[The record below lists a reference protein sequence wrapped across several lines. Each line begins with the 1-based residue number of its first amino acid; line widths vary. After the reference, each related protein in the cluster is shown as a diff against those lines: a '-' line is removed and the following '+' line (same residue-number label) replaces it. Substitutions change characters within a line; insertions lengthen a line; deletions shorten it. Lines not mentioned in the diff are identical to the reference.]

1 MVYIIDAS
9 GNVLRCIP
17 ERIYQGSTETSRL
30 TLIAPYSENTQLS
43 VAFLLTTGES
53 TPRLYMQYIGEIP
66 ELSAD
71 GTQAYAW
78 RADIP
83 PFVTARYGTVFAQFY
98 ASDAQGGLTATARVS
113 FTVERGVKRELPDWP
128 SETSFEQ
135 MLSAVAALQSEVKNA
150 AYAAR
155 ALFAWSSAFTY
166 AHDEIA
172 YCPDAG
178 EHGTFVRS
186 LKEEN
191 TVAPYGADGTLNAAN
206 WEEVC
211 RFDDVFEQTE
221 SAAAAKDMA
230 LQYAE
235 SAAQAQSAAAQSAS
249 DASACLQ
256 QVLQLKESASA
267 DAEQTAED
275 RAASA
280 ALAESAQQSASDAA
294 DAAHEAARTLEE
306 LLNQDFAM
314 QEDVYGIINGMQ
326 KVGAAEH
333 ADSATHATS
342 ADNATQAE
350 SAEEAEHALTAD
362 NATHAAS
369 ADNATH
375 ATSADNATHATSADN
390 ATHATSADEADTAES
405 AAHADTADSATH
417 ATSADKATRDG
428 NGNIIADTYLTSME
442 ISQTLRYTVQSLTEE
457 QKSQARENI
466 GAVGEDANVLSAR
479 QINYESNAVI
489 GKSSLTSVVSGKSYV
504 NCSLQNVTIS
514 ASGSYYLIHCSGT
527 VTISGTSPTIYITDS
542 PNLTV
547 NGITSSN
554 WRKVYVDGE
563 ASYIA
568 RNSNI
573 TINLNSTVTI
583 GTGIQD
589 NREEK
594 YELLLAIPDNGSH
607 YITGRGGTTY
617 ICPNYDKTKTEFIQF
632 TIDSSYNLKCNPQ
645 FGESYFIVTWVR
657 FSRKLEA

>member
-342 ADNATQAE
+342 ADNAT
-350 SAEEAEHALTAD
+350 
-362 NATHAAS
+362 
-369 ADNATH
+369 
-375 ATSADNATHATSADN
+375 
-390 ATHATSADEADTAES
+390 HATSADEADTAER
-405 AAHADTADSATH
+405 ATHADTADSATH
-417 ATSADKATRDG
+417 AASADKATRDG

-573 TINLNSTVTI
+573 NINLGSTLTI

-589 NREEK
+589 NKEEK
-594 YELLLAIPDNGSH
+594 YELLLSIPDNGAH

-617 ICPNYDKTKTEFIQF
+617 ICPNYDKTKTEFVQF
-632 TIDSSYNLKCNPQ
+632 TIDGSNNLKCNPQ

-657 FSRKLEA
+657 FSRKIKA

>member
-155 ALFAWSSAFTY
+155 ALFAWSSAFMY

-333 ADSATHATS
+333 ADS
-342 ADNATQAE
+342 
-350 SAEEAEHALTAD
+350 
-362 NATHAAS
+362 
-369 ADNATH
+369 
-375 ATSADNATHATSADN
+375 ATHATSADN

>member
-191 TVAPYGADGTLNAAN
+191 TVAPYGADGTLNEAN

-333 ADSATHATS
+333 ADS
-342 ADNATQAE
+342 
-350 SAEEAEHALTAD
+350 
-362 NATHAAS
+362 
-369 ADNATH
+369 
-375 ATSADNATHATSADN
+375 ATHATSADN

>member
-342 ADNATQAE
+342 ADNAT
-350 SAEEAEHALTAD
+350 
-362 NATHAAS
+362 
-369 ADNATH
+369 
-375 ATSADNATHATSADN
+375 
-390 ATHATSADEADTAES
+390 HATSADEADTAES